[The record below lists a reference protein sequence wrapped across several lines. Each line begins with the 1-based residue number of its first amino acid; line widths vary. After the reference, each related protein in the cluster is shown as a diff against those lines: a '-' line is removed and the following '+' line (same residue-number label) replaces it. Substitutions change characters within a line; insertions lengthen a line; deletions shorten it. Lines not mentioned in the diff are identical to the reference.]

1 MNMYVIM
8 SHHDIIAMYW
18 YTVLIIMLSKTE
30 KIKIC
35 LLRYCTTYDVSTVIY
50 NDKLF
55 TLLGMTLLVKW
66 I

>member
-1 MNMYVIM
+1 MYVIM
-8 SHHDIIAMYW
+8 IHHDIIAVYR

-35 LLRYCTTYDVSTVIY
+35 LLRYGTTYDVSTVIY

>member
-1 MNMYVIM
+1 MYVIM
-8 SHHDIIAMYW
+8 IHHDIIAVNW
-18 YTVLIIMLSKTE
+18 YTVLMISKTE

-35 LLRYCTTYDVSTVIY
+35 LLRYGTTYDVSTVIY

>member
-8 SHHDIIAMYW
+8 IHHDIIAMYW
-18 YTVLIIMLSKTE
+18 YTVLIIMLCKTE

-35 LLRYCTTYDVSTVIY
+35 LLRYGTTYDVSTVIY

>member
-35 LLRYCTTYDVSTVIY
+35 LLRYCTTYDVSTVIC